1 MEGSSVIPFLVSGST
16 HYCEV
21 YPALLR
27 GVPRTIVRCAR
38 TPRNTAENGVYPAY
52 FMGCTPQPALSP
64 GVPRS
69 ALLRSVFRTSRSSP
83 YCEDVPHTIAECT
96 SHCVAYPAL
105 LRGAPRNA
113 ECTPHCGAYP
123 ALTVGR
129 TPQYYAVYPYT
140 PHYCGVHPP
149 LLWGVARTAECSPR
163 YCGAYAARSVRR
175 NALLRGLLCTA
186 ESTPHCGDV
195 PRTIAGCTRSLTTC
209 SIAGCTAHYCGVYAT
224 LLRRA
229 PRTVECTRH

>member
-1 MEGSSVIPFLVSGST
+1 MEGSSVISVFGFRQYPLLRSVPRTIAGCAP

-21 YPALLR
+21 CPYTPQYCGER
-27 GVPRTIVRCAR
+27 SVSRTI
-38 TPRNTAENGVYPAY
+38 
-52 FMGCTPQPALSP
+52 MGCTPQPALSP